1 MTVAKKTMPVKFNFV
16 NTMFELD
23 TKRDLKVAKVESYQ
37 MSLVNLVNNMLD
49 TLPES
54 EFKLLPSW
62 SKFATCPELAENFLV
77 SMLQALFMS
86 KHNRPE
92 LSVARQTY
100 ASRKAVDALPTRM
113 FFFGKI
119 RNENLAVVGDI
130 FKKALGAGYHIVTLY
145 GGNEINGKRVDNRKA
160 QQIVLDEITRANK
173 RNQQV
178 IIIASNLA
186 QRSFSIPQ
194 ITELY
199 LAYDAGQF
207 GATVQKISRALTPSD
222 ENKVGRIFSLS
233 FDPNRD
239 DKFDALILQTALAEK
254 KKNPSKT
261 MEEIMMETLDTI
273 DLFSC
278 QAEGAVKVNSDDY
291 LIDALNRSAVS
302 RAIGKLA
309 DVDKLTVGMMKAL
322 LASDVEAFRSEL
334 QEVAEKG
341 KTKEAAGKKK
351 NGAATDAEERE
362 AAKELARVREVIT
375 AIVEHLDM
383 VLYASDAGTV
393 SAGLAAV
400 KSDSELRA
408 DFAADFGV
416 DVDVVAG
423 LFELGVINEAHAEMV
438 AMANAAQ

>member
-1 MTVAKKTMPVKFNFV
+1 MTKHFV
-16 NTMFELD
+16 NTMFKLD

-37 MSLVNLVNNMLD
+37 MDLGALVGAVIEE
-49 TLPES
+49 LPES

-62 SKFATCPELAENFLV
+62 SKFATCPELAENFLI
-77 SMLQALFMS
+77 SMLQAMFES
-86 KHNRPE
+86 KHNLPE
-92 LSVARQTY
+92 LSVKRQTF
-100 ASRKAVDALPTRM
+100 ASRKLADRDLPTRM

-119 RNENLAVVGDI
+119 RNENLAEVGRI

-145 GGNEINGKRVDNRKA
+145 GGNEINGKRVNNRRA
-160 QQIVLDEITRANK
+160 QQIVLDEITLAN
-173 RNQQV
+173 RRGEQV

-199 LAYDAGQF
+199 LAYDGGQF

-239 DKFDALILQTALAEK
+239 DKFDALILETAMKEK

-261 MEEIMMETLDTI
+261 MEEIMAEVLDTL

-278 QAEGAVKVNSDDY
+278 QAQGAVKIAADDY
-291 LIDALNRSAVS
+291 LVDALNRSAVS

-309 DVDKLTVGMMKAL
+309 DIDKLTVGMMKAL
-322 LASDVEAFRSEL
+322 LASDAEAFRSEL

-351 NGAATDAEERE
+351 NGEATDAEERE

-383 VLYASDAGTV
+383 VLYASDEGTV

-400 KSDSELRA
+400 KDSSELRA
-408 DFAADFGV
+408 DFVADFKV

-438 AMANAAQ
+438 AMANAAK